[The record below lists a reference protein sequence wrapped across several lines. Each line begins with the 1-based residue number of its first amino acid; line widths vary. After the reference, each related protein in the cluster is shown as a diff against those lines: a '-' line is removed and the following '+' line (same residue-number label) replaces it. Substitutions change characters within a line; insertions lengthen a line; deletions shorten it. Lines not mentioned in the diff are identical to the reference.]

1 MAHILQKNKI
11 MYNISCIHP
20 TCRPRLARQTRDKW
34 LNYARNPE
42 KIEYITYFDSFDQ
55 KELRKKISK
64 KGNIIEVYSPY
75 SFGIVKKC
83 NAAAKLATAKC
94 IVVATDDTIPE
105 IDWDEKLI
113 ESADWNKEVVLNT
126 MDGTEKFDKR
136 AYMVKTVILSKK
148 RYNKLGYVLHPNFKH
163 VYCDNFHTWI
173 SHKDDVVIQRKNIMF
188 EHLHPSIG
196 KSEADQFYVNAST
209 QEEYDYGSKVFH
221 NLIKENFNKF
231 EEKKLFKKYL
241 NESDPQKKYIL
252 AYVLITAGVDQA
264 KLINNSQISAKI

>member
-1 MAHILQKNKI
+1 

-20 TCRPRLARQTRDKW
+20 TCRPELARKIRNKW

-42 KIEYITYFDSFDQ
+42 KIEYITNFDSFDQ
-55 KELRKKISK
+55 KELRKKILK
-64 KGNIIEVYSPY
+64 KGNIIEVYSQY

-83 NAAAKLATAKC
+83 NAAAKLASAKC

-105 IDWDEKLI
+105 IDWDEKII
-113 ESADWNKEVVLNT
+113 ESADWNTEVVLNT
-126 MDGTEKFDKR
+126 MDGTEEFDKR
-136 AYMVKTVILSKK
+136 TYMVKTVILSKK
-148 RYNKLGYVLHPNFKH
+148 RYKKLGYVLHPNFKH

-173 SHKDDVVIQRKNIMF
+173 SHKDDVVIKRKDIMF

-196 KSEADQFYVNAST
+196 KSKIDQFYLNAST
-209 QEEYDYGSKVFH
+209 QEEYDYGLKVFQ

-241 NESDPQKKYIL
+241 DESDPHKKYIL
-252 AYVLITAGVDQA
+252 AYVLLSAGVDEA
-264 KLINNSQISAKI
+264 KLINNSQLSAKI